1 MTTVWEVL
9 EGRGLNVERLA
20 QKWESLERAGGEA
33 VKIPFLTN
41 GKVVGHKYRWFTHP
55 DRKWTAEWLIGPVA
69 YNADCLRDDKMV
81 GRPLIITEGEIDCES
96 VLEAGYQRVISVPNG
111 CAGASEGRSDEELTS
126 AKAYEWLRQLG
137 PLLALDRVKEII
149 LAVDGDD
156 AGAKLLQEI
165 ATQLGRARCKFIQYP
180 KTQWPGR
187 GRERCKD
194 LNEVLQEYGVK
205 GVQKTLQQAQW
216 VAMNGV
222 ALMGDLP
229 PVATPETFQI
239 GFALLGDHY
248 RMRCGDL
255 CVITG
260 TPGSGKST
268 FLNDVC
274 CRVANEYGIRV
285 AWASF
290 EQMPQR
296 DHRRSLR
303 SWYVEKLPRN
313 MTTADIARADDWID
327 RHHVFIVPDEEEDA
341 DLEWLLDCME
351 AAVVRYEAKIICLDP
366 WNEIVQ
372 ARGSRETE
380 TDYTSRALR
389 QLKRFAKR
397 FQVHVVVVA
406 HPTKLQRVNGE
417 YPIPTLYDIAGSANF
432 SNKTDVG
439 LVVHKQDEDTSLVKV
454 LKSRYWDEIGKPGG
468 VLMQYCL
475 DDRRFRETERAP

>member
-1 MTTVWEVL
+1 MEIWETI
-9 EGRGLNVERLA
+9 EARGLDVERLS
-20 QKWESLERAGGEA
+20 QKWSVSSLAGGEA
-33 VKIPFLTN
+33 LQIPFVQQ
-41 GKVVGHKYRWFTHP
+41 GKTVGTKFRFFNNRE
-55 DRKWTAEWLIGPVA
+55 RKWHASWDNGPVA
-69 YNADCLRDDKMV
+69 YNADCLRDDKLI

-111 CAGASEGRSDEELTS
+111 CAGASTERSEAELGE
-126 AKAYEWLRQLG
+126 AKAYDWLRALG
-137 PLLALDRVKEII
+137 PLLTLSRVSEII

-156 AGAKLLQEI
+156 AGSKLLQEL
-165 ATQLGRARCKFIQYP
+165 ASQLGRARCKFIQYP
-180 KTQWPGR
+180 KTKR
-187 GRERCKD
+187 LELERERCKD

-205 GVQKTLQQAQW
+205 GVQKTLQGSQW
-216 VAMNGV
+216 VAMRGV

-229 PVATPETFQI
+229 PVASPETFEI
-239 GFALLGDHY
+239 GFNLLGDHY

-255 CVITG
+255 AVITG

-274 CRVANEYGIRV
+274 CRVAEKYKVRV

-290 EQMPQR
+290 EQLPQR
-296 DHRRSLR
+296 DHRRALR
-303 SWYVEKLPRN
+303 SWYLRSLPRN
-313 MTTADIARADDWID
+313 QTSMDIQRADEWID
-327 RHHVFIVPDEEEDA
+327 RQHVFIVPDEEEDA

-372 ARGSRETE
+372 SRGSRETE

-397 FQVHVVVVA
+397 FQVHVILVA
-406 HPTKLQRVNGE
+406 HPTKMQRINGE
-417 YPIPTLYDIAGSANF
+417 YQKPTLYDIAGSANF
-432 SNKTDVG
+432 NNKTDVG
-439 LVVHKQDEDTSLVKV
+439 LVVHKVDQDTSLVEV

-468 VLMQYCL
+468 VLMEYCIY
-475 DDRRFRETERAP
+475 DRRFRESERSV